1 MNATLRRLSTIVM
14 AMFLALMV
22 ATTWIQFVSAGEL
35 NADPRNV
42 RNIYSELGRNR
53 GPIVVGGEPI
63 VTSEPVDDDYKY
75 QRTYSAG
82 DAGAASV
89 YAPLTGFFA
98 VTGTYT
104 GLERYA
110 NGYLGGEDD
119 SLWLDRL
126 QNLITGEEAQGS
138 SVELTIDPKVQKA
151 AWDALGDNIGAA
163 VALDP
168 KTGAILAMVSKPSFD
183 PNTIAVHDGAEATTA
198 YEALLNQNPQVNTVE
213 GEERFSAYG
222 PTVNRA
228 INALYPPG
236 STFKLLTS
244 AAAIEYDGK
253 SPDTSIPAP
262 DIYQLPGT
270 TGPNGEVQNF
280 DGETCSSTQ
289 EMTLKD
295 ALKISCNTAFL
306 GLAND
311 VGKDGMQ
318 RMFQDFGFTD
328 SIDIPMSTSKG
339 AYPGLVGGEEDDDSD
354 ARIALSGMG
363 QGSLRM
369 TPLQVAMI
377 SAAIANDGDLMEPYL
392 IENVRDSDLEL
403 VSQTKPNR
411 YKSPFSSSTADALT
425 EMMLGVVNDEG
436 GTGAGAQIPGVQV
449 AGKTG
454 TAEDNPR
461 SPTLWFTS
469 FAPADDPQVAVAVVL
484 ENEGQ
489 STNEST
495 GGALAAPIAAQI
507 MQAAITQ

>member
-1 MNATLRRLSTIVM
+1 VNTTLRRLSTVAM

-22 ATTWIQFVSAGEL
+22 STTWIQFVTAGEL
-35 NADPRNV
+35 NEDPRNF
-42 RNIYSELGRNR
+42 RNIYSELGRDR

-63 VTSEPVDDDYKY
+63 VTSEEVDDDYKY
-75 QRTYSAG
+75 QRVYSGG

-104 GLERYA
+104 GLERFA

-151 AWDALGDNIGAA
+151 AWDALGDYTGAA

-168 KTGAILAMVSKPSFD
+168 KTGAILAMVSKPSYD
-183 PNTIAVHDGAEATTA
+183 PNTIAVHSNDEATKA
-198 YEALLNQNPQVNTVE
+198 YTKLLNSNPQVNSVD
-213 GEERFSAYG
+213 GSERFSPYG
-222 PTVNRA
+222 PTVNRG
-228 INALYPPG
+228 INATYPPG
-236 STFKLLTS
+236 STFKLLT
-244 AAAIEYDGK
+244 AAAAVEYEGM
-253 SPDTSIPAP
+253 SPDTQIPAP
-262 DIYQLPGT
+262 DVYQLPGT
-270 TGPNGEVQNF
+270 TGDGGSVQNF
-280 DGETCSSTQ
+280 GGETCSDTG

-295 ALKISCNTAFL
+295 ALRISCNTAFL
-306 GLAND
+306 GLANE
-311 VGKDGMQ
+311 VGKAGMQ
-318 RMFQDFGFTD
+318 QMFEDFGFTE
-328 SIDIPMSTSKG
+328 SIDIPMSTSIG
-339 AYPGLVGGEEDDDSD
+339 AYPGLSDSAKDDSD

-363 QGSLRM
+363 QGDLRL
-369 TPLQVAMI
+369 TPLQVAMM

-392 IENVRDSDLEL
+392 IKSVRDSDVEL
-403 VSQTKPNR
+403 VSQTKPSR

-425 EMMLGVVNDEG
+425 EMMIAVVNDG
-436 GTGAGAQIPGVQV
+436 SGQGAQIPGVEV

-454 TAEDNPR
+454 TAEDDPR

-495 GGALAAPIAAQI
+495 GGALASPIAAQI
-507 MQAAITQ
+507 MQAAISK

>member
-14 AMFLALMV
+14 VMFLALMV
-22 ATTWIQFVSAGEL
+22 STTWIQFVSAESL
-35 NADPRNV
+35 NSDGRNV
-42 RNIYSELGRNR
+42 RTIYSSLARDR
-53 GPIVVGGEPI
+53 GPIVVGGDPI
-63 VTSEPVDDDYKY
+63 VTSVPVDDNYKY
-75 QRTYSAG
+75 LRTYSEG

-89 YAPLTGFFA
+89 YAP
-98 VTGTYT
+98 VTGYFAINGTVT
-104 GLERYA
+104 GMERYA
-110 NGYLGGEDD
+110 NSYLAGEDD

-138 SVELTIDPKVQKA
+138 SVELTIDPEVQKA
-151 AWDALGDNIGAA
+151 AWDALGDYTGAA

-168 KTGAILAMVSKPSFD
+168 KTGAILAMVSKPSYD
-183 PNTIAVHDGAEATTA
+183 PNTLAVHDSKKVTATS
-198 YEALLNQNPQVNTVE
+198 EALINDKPQVNTTD
-213 GEERFSAYG
+213 GSERYSVYG
-222 PTVNRA
+222 PTINRT
-228 INALYPPG
+228 INAIYPPG

-253 SPDTSIPAP
+253 TPDTQIPAP
-262 DIYQLPGT
+262 DVYQLPGT
-270 TGPNGEVQNF
+270 SDDNGKVHNF
-280 DGETCSSTQ
+280 GGETCSGTQ
-289 EMTLKD
+289 QMTLKD
-295 ALKISCNTAFL
+295 ALKISCNTAFT
-306 GLAND
+306 GLAAE

-318 RMFQDFGFTD
+318 KMFEDFGFTE
-328 SIDIPMSTSKG
+328 SLDIPMSTSVG
-339 AYPGLVGGEEDDDSD
+339 AYPGLSDIAKDDSD

-363 QGSLRM
+363 QGDLRV
-369 TPLQVAMI
+369 TPLQIAMI
-377 SAAIANDGDLMEPYL
+377 SAAIANDGELMEPYL
-392 IENVRDSDLEL
+392 IDNVRDSDLEL

-425 EMMLGVVNDEG
+425 EMMLSVVNDDG
-436 GTGAGAQIPGVQV
+436 GTGSGAQIPGVQV

-454 TAEDNPR
+454 TAEDDPR

-507 MQAAITQ
+507 MQAAIAK

>member
-14 AMFLALMV
+14 VMFLALMV
-22 ATTWIQFVSAGEL
+22 STTWIQFVSAESL
-35 NADPRNV
+35 NSDGRNV
-42 RNIYSELGRNR
+42 RTIYSALARDR

-63 VTSEPVDDDYKY
+63 VTSVPVDDNYKY
-75 QRTYSAG
+75 LRTYSEG

-89 YAPLTGFFA
+89 YAP
-98 VTGTYT
+98 VTGYFAINGTVT
-104 GLERYA
+104 GMERYA
-110 NGYLGGEDD
+110 NSYLAGEDD

-151 AWDALGDNIGAA
+151 AWDALGDRNGAA

-168 KTGAILAMVSKPSFD
+168 KTGAILAMVSKPSYD
-183 PNTIAVHDGAEATTA
+183 PNTLAVHDSAEVTATS
-198 YEALLNQNPQVNTVE
+198 EALINDKPQIGTIG
-213 GEERFSAYG
+213 GEERFSVYG
-222 PTVNRA
+222 PTINRT
-228 INALYPPG
+228 INATFPPG

-244 AAAIEYDGK
+244 AAAIEYDGMT
-253 SPDTSIPAP
+253 PDTTIPAP
-262 DIYQLPGT
+262 NLYRLPGT
-270 TGPNGEVQNF
+270 STDVQNYG
-280 DGETCSSTQ
+280 GETCSSTG

-295 ALKISCNTAFL
+295 ALAISCNTAFL
-306 GLAND
+306 GLANT

-318 RMFQDFGFTD
+318 QMFEDFGFTE
-328 SIDIPMSTSKG
+328 SLDIPMSTSIG
-339 AYPGLVGGEEDDDSD
+339 AYPGLIGGENDDDSD

-363 QGSLRM
+363 QGSVRM

-377 SAAIANDGDLMEPYL
+377 SAAVANDGELMEPYL
-392 IENVRDSDLEL
+392 IDNVRDSDLEL
-403 VSQTKPNR
+403 VSQTKPSR

-425 EMMLGVVNDEG
+425 EMMLSVVTDG
-436 GTGAGAQIPGVQV
+436 SGTGAQIPGVEV

-454 TAEDNPR
+454 TAEDDPR

-489 STNEST
+489 STDEST
-495 GGALAAPIAAQI
+495 GGALASPIAAQI
-507 MQAAITQ
+507 MQAAIAK

>member
-1 MNATLRRLSTIVM
+1 VNATLRRLSTIVM

-22 ATTWIQFVSAGEL
+22 ATTWIQFINADEL

-53 GPIVVGGEPI
+53 GPMVVGGEPI

-75 QRTYSAG
+75 QRTYSGG

-126 QNLITGEEAQGS
+126 QNLITGKEAQGS
-138 SVELTIDPKVQKA
+138 SIELTIDPKVQKA
-151 AWDALGDNIGAA
+151 AWDALGDYTGAA
-163 VALDP
+163 VAIDP

-183 PNTIAVHDGAEATTA
+183 PNAIAVHDSSAAIAA
-198 YEALLNQNPQVNTVE
+198 YNEVLNQKPEVNSE
-213 GEERFSAYG
+213 DGETRLSPYG
-222 PTVNRA
+222 PTINRA
-228 INALYPPG
+228 INATYPPG

-244 AAAIEYDGK
+244 AAAIEYEGLTPE
-253 SPDTSIPAP
+253 SSIPAP
-262 DIYQLPGT
+262 VTYQLPGT
-270 TGPNGEVQNF
+270 TGDGGKVQNYGGQVC
-280 DGETCSSTQ
+280 DPSNS
-289 EMTLKD
+289 MTLKD
-295 ALKISCNTAFL
+295 ALRISCNTAFL
-306 GLAND
+306 DLANE

-318 RMFQDFGFTD
+318 KMFQDFGFTD
-328 SIDIPMSTSKG
+328 SIDIPMTTSVG
-339 AYPGLVGGEEDDDSD
+339 AYPGLSETATDDAA

-363 QGSLRM
+363 QGDLRM
-369 TPLQVAMI
+369 TPLQVAMM

-392 IENVRDSDLEL
+392 IQSVRDSDLEL
-403 VSQTKPNR
+403 VSQTKPSR

-425 EMMLGVVNDEG
+425 EMMVEVVNDG
-436 GTGAGAQIPGVQV
+436 SGKGAQIPDVQV

-489 STNEST
+489 STDEST
-495 GGALAAPIAAQI
+495 GGALASPIAAKI
-507 MQAAITQ
+507 MQAAISK

>member
-1 MNATLRRLSTIVM
+1 MNTTLRRLSTVVM

-22 ATTWIQFVSAGEL
+22 STTWIQFVTAGQL
-35 NADPRNV
+35 NEDPRNF

-75 QRTYSAG
+75 QRTYSG
-82 DAGAASV
+82 GNAGAASV

-151 AWDALGDNIGAA
+151 AWDALGDYTGAA
-163 VALDP
+163 VAIDP
-168 KTGAILAMVSKPSFD
+168 KTGAILAMVSKPSYD
-183 PNTIAVHDGAEATTA
+183 PNAIAVHSSADATAA
-198 YEALLNQNPQVNTVE
+198 YNELLNQNPQVNSTD
-213 GEERFSAYG
+213 GKERFSVYG
-222 PTVNRA
+222 PTINRA
-228 INALYPPG
+228 INAIYPPG

-244 AAAIEYDGK
+244 AAAIEYKGM
-253 SPDTSIPAP
+253 SPDTEVPAP

-270 TGPNGEVQNF
+270 SDANGRVQNF
-280 DGETCSSTQ
+280 GGETCSATGK
-289 EMTLKD
+289 MTLKD
-295 ALKISCNTAFL
+295 ALRISCNTAFT
-306 GLAND
+306 GLANE
-311 VGKDGMQ
+311 VGKDDMQ
-318 RMFQDFGFTD
+318 RMFEDFGFTD

-339 AYPGLVGGEEDDDSD
+339 AYPGLVGGDKDDDSD

-363 QGSLRM
+363 QGSLRL
-369 TPLQVAMI
+369 TPLQVAML

-392 IENVRDSDLEL
+392 IQDVRDSDLEL
-403 VSQTKPNR
+403 VSQTKPSR

-425 EMMLGVVNDEG
+425 EMMISVVDDG
-436 GTGAGAQIPGVQV
+436 SGQGAQIPGVQV

-454 TAEDNPR
+454 TAEDDFR

-495 GGALAAPIAAQI
+495 GGALASPIARQI
-507 MQAAITQ
+507 MQAAISQ

>member
-1 MNATLRRLSTIVM
+1 VNTTLRRLSTVVM
-14 AMFLALMV
+14 AMFVALMV
-22 ATTWIQFVSAGEL
+22 STTWIQFVTAGSL
-35 NADPRNV
+35 NEDPRNF
-42 RNIYSELGRNR
+42 RNIYSELGRDR

-63 VTSEPVDDDYKY
+63 VTSEKVDDDYKY
-75 QRTYSAG
+75 QRTYSGG

-151 AWDALGDNIGAA
+151 AWDALGDYTGAA

-168 KTGAILAMVSKPSFD
+168 KTGAILAMVSKPSYD
-183 PNTIAVHDGAEATTA
+183 PNTIAVHSNDEATKA
-198 YEALLNQNPQVNTVE
+198 YTKLLNSNPQVNSVD
-213 GEERFSAYG
+213 GSERFSPYG
-222 PTVNRA
+222 PTVNRG
-228 INALYPPG
+228 INATYPPG
-236 STFKLLTS
+236 STFKLLT
-244 AAAIEYDGK
+244 AAAAVEYEGM
-253 SPDTSIPAP
+253 SPDTQIPAP
-262 DIYQLPGT
+262 DVYQLPGT
-270 TGPNGEVQNF
+270 TGDGGSVQNF
-280 DGETCSSTQ
+280 GGETCSDTG

-295 ALKISCNTAFL
+295 ALRISCNTAFL
-306 GLAND
+306 GLANE
-311 VGKDGMQ
+311 VGKAGMQ
-318 RMFQDFGFTD
+318 QMFEDFGFTE
-328 SIDIPMSTSKG
+328 SIDIPMSTSIG
-339 AYPGLVGGEEDDDSD
+339 AYPGLSDSAKDDSD

-363 QGSLRM
+363 QGDLRL
-369 TPLQVAMI
+369 TPLQVAMM

-392 IENVRDSDLEL
+392 IKSVRDSDVEL
-403 VSQTKPNR
+403 VSQTKPSR

-425 EMMLGVVNDEG
+425 EMMIAVVNDG
-436 GTGAGAQIPGVQV
+436 SGQGAQIPGVEV

-454 TAEDNPR
+454 TAEDDPR

-495 GGALAAPIAAQI
+495 GGALASPIAAQI
-507 MQAAITQ
+507 MQAAISK

>member
-1 MNATLRRLSTIVM
+1 VNATLRRLSTIVM

-22 ATTWIQFVSAGEL
+22 ATTWIQFIDADDL

-53 GPIVVGGEPI
+53 GPMVVGGEPI

-75 QRTYSAG
+75 QRTYSGG

-126 QNLITGEEAQGS
+126 QNLITGKEAQGS
-138 SVELTIDPKVQKA
+138 SIELTIDPKVQKA
-151 AWDALGDNIGAA
+151 AWDALGDYTGAA
-163 VALDP
+163 VAIDP

-183 PNTIAVHDGAEATTA
+183 PNAIAVHDSSAAIAA
-198 YEALLNQNPQVNTVE
+198 YNEVLNQKPEVNSE
-213 GEERFSAYG
+213 DGETRLSPYG
-222 PTVNRA
+222 PTINRA
-228 INALYPPG
+228 INATYPPG

-244 AAAIEYDGK
+244 AAAIEYEGLTPE
-253 SPDTSIPAP
+253 SSIPAP
-262 DIYQLPGT
+262 VTYQLPGT
-270 TGPNGEVQNF
+270 TGDGGKVQNYGGEVCDPSN
-280 DGETCSSTQ
+280 S
-289 EMTLKD
+289 MTLKD
-295 ALKISCNTAFL
+295 ALRISCNTAFL
-306 GLAND
+306 DLANE

-318 RMFQDFGFTD
+318 KMFQDFGFTD
-328 SIDIPMSTSKG
+328 SIDIPMTTSVG
-339 AYPGLVGGEEDDDSD
+339 AYPGLSETATDDAA

-363 QGSLRM
+363 QGDLRM
-369 TPLQVAMI
+369 TPLQVAMM

-392 IENVRDSDLEL
+392 IQSVRDSDLEL
-403 VSQTKPNR
+403 VSQTKPSR

-425 EMMLGVVNDEG
+425 EMMVEVVNDG
-436 GTGAGAQIPGVQV
+436 SGKGAQIPGVQV

-489 STNEST
+489 STDEST
-495 GGALAAPIAAQI
+495 GGALASPIAAKI
-507 MQAAITQ
+507 MQAAISK

>member
-1 MNATLRRLSTIVM
+1 VNTTLRRLSTIVM

-22 ATTWIQFVSAGEL
+22 STTWIQFVTAGSL
-35 NADPRNV
+35 NEDPRNF
-42 RNIYSELGRNR
+42 RNIYSELGRDR

-63 VTSEPVDDDYKY
+63 VTSEPVDDNFKY
-75 QRTYSAG
+75 QRTYSGG

-151 AWDALGDNIGAA
+151 AWDALGDYTGAA

-183 PNTIAVHDGAEATTA
+183 PNTVAVHDASEATAA
-198 YEALLNQNPQVNTVE
+198 YDELINQKPQVNTIG
-213 GEERFSAYG
+213 GEERFSVYG
-222 PTVNRA
+222 PTVNRT
-228 INALYPPG
+228 INAIYPPG
-236 STFKLLTS
+236 STFKLLTA
-244 AAAIEYDGK
+244 AAAIEYEGMT
-253 SPDTSIPAP
+253 PGTSIPAP
-262 DIYQLPGT
+262 NTYQLPGT
-270 TGPNGEVQNF
+270 TGEGGQVKNF
-280 DGETCSSTQ
+280 GGETCSPTGQ
-289 EMTLKD
+289 MTLKD
-295 ALKISCNTAFL
+295 ALRISCNTAFL
-306 GLAND
+306 DLANT
-311 VGKDGMQ
+311 VGKDDMQ
-318 RMFQDFGFTD
+318 RMFKDFGFTD
-328 SIDIPMSTSKG
+328 SINIPMSTSEG
-339 AYPGLVGGEEDDDSD
+339 AYPGLIGGENDDDSA

-363 QGSLRM
+363 QGDLRM

-392 IENVRDSDLEL
+392 IDSVRDSDLEL
-403 VSQTKPNR
+403 VDQTKPSR

-425 EMMLGVVNDEG
+425 EMMIAVVNDG
-436 GTGAGAQIPGVQV
+436 SGKGAQIPGVQV

-454 TAEDNPR
+454 TAEDDPR

-495 GGALAAPIAAQI
+495 GGALASPIAAQI
-507 MQAAITQ
+507 MQAAISR

>member
-1 MNATLRRLSTIVM
+1 MNTTLRRLSTVVM
-14 AMFLALMV
+14 AMFVALMV
-22 ATTWIQFVSAGEL
+22 STTWIQFVTAGSL
-35 NADPRNV
+35 NEDPRNF
-42 RNIYSELGRNR
+42 RNIYSELGRDR

-75 QRTYSAG
+75 QRTYSGG

-151 AWDALGDNIGAA
+151 AWDALGDYTGAA

-168 KTGAILAMVSKPSFD
+168 KTGAILAMVSKPSYD
-183 PNTIAVHDGAEATTA
+183 PNTIAVHSNDEATTA
-198 YEALLNQNPQVNTVE
+198 YNKLLNQNPQVNSVD
-213 GEERFSAYG
+213 GSERFSPYG
-222 PTVNRA
+222 PTVNRG
-228 INALYPPG
+228 INATYPPG
-236 STFKLLTS
+236 STFKLLT
-244 AAAIEYDGK
+244 AAAAVEYEGM
-253 SPDTSIPAP
+253 SPDTQIPAP
-262 DIYQLPGT
+262 DVYQLPGT
-270 TGPNGEVQNF
+270 TGDGGSVQNF
-280 DGETCSSTQ
+280 GGETCSATG

-295 ALKISCNTAFL
+295 ALRISCNTAFL
-306 GLAND
+306 GLANE

-318 RMFQDFGFTD
+318 QMFEDFGFTE
-328 SIDIPMSTSKG
+328 SIDIPMSTSIG
-339 AYPGLVGGEEDDDSD
+339 AYPGLSDTAKDDSD

-363 QGSLRM
+363 QGDLRL
-369 TPLQVAMI
+369 TPLQVAMM

-392 IENVRDSDLEL
+392 IKSVRDSDVEL
-403 VSQTKPNR
+403 VSQTKPSR

-425 EMMLGVVNDEG
+425 EMMIAVVNDG
-436 GTGAGAQIPGVQV
+436 SGQGAQIPGVEV

-454 TAEDNPR
+454 TAEDDPR

-469 FAPADDPQVAVAVVL
+469 FAPANDPQVAVAVVL

-495 GGALAAPIAAQI
+495 GGALASPIAAQI
-507 MQAAITQ
+507 MQAAISK